1 MEISKYLISESSG
14 KSQKKF
20 TIIDTKMAMTQTT
33 ERQQTN
39 RQTNR
44 QSESSSSIWSLSNE
58 KVDAVDVPLV
68 EVSMQSGTSS
78 KRDFRP

>member
-33 ERQQTN
+33 ERQERN
-39 RQTNR
+39 RQANKQR
-44 QSESSSSIWSLSNE
+44 ESSFWSLSNE
-58 KVDAVDVPLV
+58 KVDAVDVPIV
-68 EVSMQSGTSS
+68 EVTMQSESSS